1 MFYSFTKYI
10 IYAAMDGNLVLMKV
24 LVLFILI
31 IIGYAARHLN
41 VFSDD
46 VTRGLNGILIK
57 ITLPALI
64 LASLQKEFSQEL
76 LVLSFKLLA
85 ISFAVYGFCFLL
97 ALIMPFFLRPRHAE
111 KGVFQFIIM
120 FSNVGFMGFPIL
132 SAIFGEEALFYAS
145 IYNLPFNLLTFTL
158 GVYLLVKNSHNDFK
172 FAKEHIL
179 NPGVFSVI
187 IGFLLFIFSVKL
199 PVFIGEPIKLL
210 GDTTIPL
217 SMFLI
222 GAMLRKGKLHHIFM
236 NWRIYIISIIRL
248 IAIPFIL
255 YFTLRNFIS
264 DRLFLGVIVI
274 IAAMPAA
281 ASAPILAEEFG
292 GSSEIAAQ
300 GVFIS
305 TLLSVV
311 TIPLISLL
319 FIS

>member
-1 MFYSFTKYI
+1 
-10 IYAAMDGNLVLMKV
+10 MDANVVLMKV

-31 IIGYAARHLN
+31 LVGYIARHLN

-46 VTRGLNGILIK
+46 VTKGLNSILIK

-64 LASLQKEFSQEL
+64 ISSLQKEFSPEL
-76 LVLSFKLLA
+76 FTQSIQLLI
-85 ISFAVYGFCFLL
+85 ISFSVYGCCFIFALL
-97 ALIMPFFLRPRHAE
+97 MPFILKPRHAE

-132 SAIFGEEALFYAS
+132 SAIFGNEALFYAS

-158 GVYLLVKNSHNDFK
+158 GVYLLVKNTDNGFRL
-172 FAKEHIL
+172 AKGHIL
-179 NPGVFSVI
+179 NPGVFAVV
-187 IGFLLFIFSVKL
+187 IGFVFFAASIKL
-199 PVFIGEPIKLL
+199 PVFIGEPLKLL

-248 IAIPFIL
+248 IVIPLIL
-255 YFTLRNFIS
+255 YFSLEHFIS
-264 DRLFLGVIVI
+264 DKMLLGVIVMI
-274 IAAMPAA
+274 GAMPAA
-281 ASAPILAEEFG
+281 ASTPILAEEFG

-305 TLLSVV
+305 TLLSVL

-319 FIS
+319 FAG